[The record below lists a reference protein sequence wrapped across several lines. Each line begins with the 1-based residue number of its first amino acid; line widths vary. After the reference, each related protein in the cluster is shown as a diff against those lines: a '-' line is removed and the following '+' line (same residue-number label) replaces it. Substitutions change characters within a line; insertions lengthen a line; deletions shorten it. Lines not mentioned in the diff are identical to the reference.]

1 MTPSAAMRPGLRAA
15 PALAF
20 VLALAG
26 LWAYLWWATPT
37 VDAARHGRALDLV
50 RELKQLDAARDAD
63 LLRVRLDLL
72 RDYDP
77 LVQPLPRMDA
87 ILAELAQLAL
97 DDGSGGLGAAV
108 AAAHTAFAA
117 KADMVDRFQ
126 RHDSLLKNSLRY
138 APTAYSDLQQHP
150 ETAALPPLQAR
161 LGALMGATLAFVG
174 APETANGLRVQ
185 AAAQDVRGL
194 VRAQP
199 SLAQRTAIDNLL
211 AHVDVIVLRQSAEAV
226 LLASLEQAGTGARLD
241 AATAA
246 FTRRFEEQVGRQ
258 SRSQASLLVLSGV
271 AVAAVAAALAWLVWR
286 GATELRRMRQL
297 VERTRADLRESQ
309 SQLIH
314 AEKMTLLGEVV
325 AGIVHEI
332 NTPLGYLRSGL
343 QSAGD
348 NLGAVLPPAR
358 ERGDGRELEA
368 LEETQDLVRDGLAGV
383 DQIHA
388 TIVNLLNFSRID
400 RSKVVRCRVENS
412 LETTLRLASHI
423 LKGKVLVRRYGQT
436 REIQCDLP
444 QLNQVFLNLVKN
456 AAQSAPENGGQVT
469 ITTAMAAPDLV
480 RVDIAD
486 NGPGILPED
495 RPRIFDP
502 FFTTRGT
509 GNGLGLSISQRIVR
523 EHRGWIEVRSQPGA
537 GATFSVL
544 LATAQLAAGKD
555 AHAAA

>member
-1 MTPSAAMRPGLRAA
+1 MSLGLRAA

-26 LWAYLWWATPT
+26 LWAYLLWTTPT
-37 VDAARHGRALDLV
+37 VDAGRHGRALDLV
-50 RELKQLDAARDAD
+50 RVLKQLDAARDAD

-87 ILAELAQLAL
+87 ILAELAELAL
-97 DDGSGGLGAAV
+97 DDGSGALGAAV
-108 AAAHTAFAA
+108 AAAHAAFTA

-138 APTAYSDLQQHP
+138 APAAYSDIQQHA
-150 ETAALPPLQAR
+150 EAAALPALQAR

-185 AAAQDVRGL
+185 AAAQEVRGL

-199 SLAQRTAIDNLL
+199 PLAQRAAIDNLL
-211 AHVDVIVLRQSAEAV
+211 THVDVIVLRQSAEAV
-226 LLASLEQAGTGARLD
+226 LLAGLEQAGTGARLD
-241 AATAA
+241 EATAA
-246 FTRRFEEQVGRQ
+246 FTRRFEEQVSRQ
-258 SRSQASLLVLSGV
+258 ARSQASLLALSGV
-271 AVAAVAAALAWLVWR
+271 AVAAVAAALGWLVWR

-309 SQLIH
+309 AQLIH

-343 QSAGD
+343 ESAGD
-348 NLGAVLPPAR
+348 NLGAVLQPAR

-368 LEETQDLVRDGLAGV
+368 LEETRGLVRDGLAGV

-456 AAQSAPENGGQVT
+456 AAQSAPDKGGQVT
-469 ITTAMAAPDLV
+469 IATAMAAPDLV
-480 RVDIAD
+480 RVDITD

-544 LATAQLAAGKD
+544 LATAQLATGKEP
-555 AHAAA
+555 HAAA